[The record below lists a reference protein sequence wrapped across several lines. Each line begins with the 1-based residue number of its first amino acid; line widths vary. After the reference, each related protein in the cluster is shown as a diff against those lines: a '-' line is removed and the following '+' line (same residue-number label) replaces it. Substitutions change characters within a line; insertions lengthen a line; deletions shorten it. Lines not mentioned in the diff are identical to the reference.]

1 MSQDEF
7 EFDQIVIGSGFGGAC
22 SALRLSEKGYKV
34 LVIEKGRRWQ
44 DDDFPSTNWNLGK
57 FLWVPVL
64 KLFGTWQVTLT
75 RKVIVLHG
83 AGVGGGSLIYA
94 NTHLIPT
101 DEVFQSECWS
111 RVRPD
116 WKTTL
121 SPFYSL
127 AQRMLGVTYNQYEN
141 AVDHTLRKVA
151 QRMGREQTYR
161 LVNSGVLLPQEGRG
175 GDTVADPY
183 FNGDGPE
190 RITCR
195 YCGACMIGCPH
206 NAKNTLTKNY
216 LYFAERNGVEIRPE
230 SKVVRIEPLPNAQ
243 GIKDGSAGYEL
254 TVVKSEA
261 WFFKQSYKIRTRG
274 VVLSGGVIGTVPLLL
289 QSKYLDKTLP
299 GLSERLGHQ
308 VRTNSE
314 TFMSVSFKNPKPA
327 GQDEIWEGTSI
338 TSIFSPD
345 DETNIEPCRF
355 PKGSDSM
362 WLVGL
367 PVPLTENSGEGRW
380 PRPVQLLFN
389 ILRHPI
395 KSLGLMQPFGKA
407 KKTVFLMVMQS
418 KESFVHMELDRRW
431 YHLFLRHW
439 SIVQKANDV
448 PLTTYFPVGQQ
459 ASRLYAEESGGE
471 VGNAVADIVAGT
483 PATAHI
489 MGGVAIGK
497 DVACGVVDGTGAVFG
512 YQNLRVLDG
521 SIIPGNLGVNPS
533 LTILALSEYAMSQIP
548 IWDQAKSSQI
558 KPILFSKPLNG
569 QVSALTGEGNLLN
582 EVNRLN
588 SLKGGSS

>member
-1 MSQDEF
+1 MSQNEF
-7 EFDQIVIGSGFGGAC
+7 EFDQVVIGSGFGGSC

-44 DDDFPSTNWNLGK
+44 DSDFPSSNWNLGK
-57 FLWVPVL
+57 FLWIPLL
-64 KLFGTWQVTLT
+64 KLFGTWQVRMT
-75 RKVIVLHG
+75 RKAIVLHG

-94 NTHLIPT
+94 NTHLIPP
-101 DEVFQSECWS
+101 DEVFQSECWA

-116 WKTTL
+116 WKTKL
-121 SPFYSL
+121 LPFYSL

-151 QRMGREQTYR
+151 QRMGRENTYR
-161 LVNSGVLLPQEGRG
+161 LVNSGVLLPQEGHPSG
-175 GDTVADPY
+175 ETMADPY

-190 RITCR
+190 RMTCR
-195 YCGACMIGCPH
+195 YCGACMIGCQH

-243 GIKDGSAGYEL
+243 GVRDGSAGYEL
-254 TVVKSEA
+254 TVVKSTA
-261 WFFKQSYKIRTRG
+261 WLFRQTYKVRTGG
-274 VVLSGGVIGTVPLLL
+274 VVLSGGVMGTVPLLL
-289 QSKYLDKTLP
+289 KSKYFDKTLP
-299 GLSERLGHQ
+299 ALSELLGRQ

-314 TFMSVSFKNPKPA
+314 TFMSVSFKDPKPA
-327 GQDEIWEGTSI
+327 GQDEIWEGTAI

-367 PVPLTENSGEGRW
+367 PVPLTENSGEGRG
-380 PRPVQLLFN
+380 PRSLQLFFN
-389 ILRHPI
+389 ILRSPI
-395 KSLGLMQPFGKA
+395 KSFKLMQPFGKA
-407 KKTVFLMVMQS
+407 KQTVFLMVMQS
-418 KESFVHMELDRRW
+418 KESFVHMEMELSRRW
-431 YHLFLRHW
+431 YHLFLPWW
-439 SIVQKANDV
+439 SMVQKAGDV

-459 ASRLYAEESGGE
+459 AARLYAEESGGD
-471 VGNAVADIVAGT
+471 VGNAIVDIVAGT

-489 MGGVAIGK
+489 MGGVSIGK
-497 DVACGVVDGTGAVFG
+497 DISCGVVDESGAVFG

-548 IWDQAKSSQI
+548 VWDEAKSKQI
-558 KPILFSKPLNG
+558 KPIYFSKPLDG
-569 QVSALTGEGNLLN
+569 QVSALTGEGDLLN
-582 EVNRLN
+582 EINQ
-588 SLKGGSS
+588 K